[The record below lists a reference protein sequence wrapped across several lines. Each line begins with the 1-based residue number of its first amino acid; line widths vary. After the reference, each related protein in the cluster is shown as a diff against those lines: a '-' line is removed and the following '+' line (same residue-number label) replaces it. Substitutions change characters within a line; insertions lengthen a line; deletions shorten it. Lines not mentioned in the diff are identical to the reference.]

1 MAAVALRES
10 ETRQR
15 LFGHVMKQPPS
26 ARSMGRTAVVGCVI
40 AAIAIAASACSRG
53 SVAAPQRP
61 AAEGLSVPGDFS
73 GSGPGTLV
81 KAVTLPTLDLRLK
94 AVTSVAARVTYD
106 STSGVTGT
114 PTEVTGTVF
123 APTGKAPDGGWPV
136 VAFGHSTTGVQPEC
150 APSLS
155 PTLLNFSSTIL
166 VLVKAG
172 YVVTM
177 SDFQGLGDDK
187 TYHPYLDAT
196 TAGYNVIDSVR
207 AARKVIPDTS
217 DRWAAFG
224 LSQGGQGTWAA
235 NELAGDY
242 GKGLNLVGSVS
253 LSPPLDIAGFADAA
267 AAGTLSKE
275 QGPVY
280 QALLATFKSE
290 HPDLDLDQYRRG
302 VVADKW
308 DLLLRCD
315 FATND
320 QRTEAI
326 DQITPDDLRPDSV
339 EATDWLRERLRA
351 ASVPQRPTTAPALVI
366 YGGRDVLIPSVWTD
380 AALQSACEMGD
391 VVQIDFQPEK
401 GHAEIDVGAAFPWVA
416 DRFRGDPA
424 PNSCE
429 SFIAAAPQPAPA
441 EEGA

>member
-1 MAAVALRES
+1 VCM
-10 ETRQR
+10 
-15 LFGHVMKQPPS
+15 
-26 ARSMGRTAVVGCVI
+26 I
-40 AAIAIAASACSRG
+40 AAIAVVASACNRSPVP
-53 SVAAPQRP
+53 SSAPP
-61 AAEGLSVPGDFS
+61 SDAGLSLPGDFS
-73 GSGPGTLV
+73 GTGPGTLV
-81 KAVTLPTLDLRLK
+81 KAATMPTIDLRLK
-94 AVTSVAARVTYD
+94 SATSVAARITYD
-106 STSGVTGT
+106 STSGVTNS

-123 APTGKAPDGGWPV
+123 APSGKPPEGGWPV
-136 VAFGHSTTGVQPEC
+136 VAFGHPTTGIQSEC

-155 PTLLNFSSTIL
+155 PNLMNLSSTIL

-172 YVVTM
+172 YVVAM

-196 TAGYNVIDSVR
+196 TAGYNLIDSVR
-207 AARKVIPDTS
+207 AARKIVPDTS

-235 NELAGDY
+235 NELAGEY
-242 GKGLNLVGSVS
+242 GAGLNLVGSVS
-253 LSPPLDIAGFADAA
+253 LSPPLDITGFADAA

-275 QGPVY
+275 QEPAY
-280 QALLATFKSE
+280 QALLASFKAE
-290 HPDLDLDQYRRG
+290 NPGMNLDQYRRG

-315 FATND
+315 FDTND
-320 QRTEAI
+320 QRNDAI
-326 DQITPDDLRPDSV
+326 DQITPDDLRPDGV

-366 YGGRDVLIPSVWTD
+366 YGGQDVLIPPVWTD
-380 AALQSACEMGD
+380 AALQRACEMGD
-391 VVQIDFQPEK
+391 VVQIDLQPDK
-401 GHAEIDVGAAFPWVA
+401 GHAEIDVNAAFPWVA

-429 SFIAAAPQPAPA
+429 SFVAQDPEPVATG
-441 EEGA
+441 EGA

>member
-1 MAAVALRES
+1 MVVCVLAAV
-10 ETRQR
+10 
-15 LFGHVMKQPPS
+15 
-26 ARSMGRTAVVGCVI
+26 
-40 AAIAIAASACSRG
+40 AASACSRG
-53 SVAAPQRP
+53 SVPTSEPP
-61 AAEGLSVPGDFS
+61 AAAGLSVPGDFS

-81 KAVTLPTLDLRLK
+81 NATTLPTLDLRLK
-94 AVTSVAARVTYD
+94 AVTSIAARVTYD
-106 STSGVTGT
+106 STSGVTNT

-123 APTGKAPDGGWPV
+123 APMGKAPDGGWPV
-136 VAFGHSTTGVQPEC
+136 VAFGHPTTGIQSEC
-150 APSLS
+150 APSSS
-155 PTLLNFSSTIL
+155 PNLMNLSSTIL

-172 YVVTM
+172 YVVVM

-196 TAGYNVIDSVR
+196 TAGYNLIDSVR

-235 NELAGDY
+235 NEQAADY
-242 GKGLNLVGSVS
+242 GSGLNLVGSVS
-253 LSPPLDIAGFADAA
+253 LSPPLDITGFADAA
-267 AAGTLSKE
+267 AAGTLTKE
-275 QGPVY
+275 QGPAY
-280 QALLATFKSE
+280 LALLATFKSE

-302 VVADKW
+302 IVADKW

-320 QRTEAI
+320 QRSEAI

-366 YGGRDVLIPSVWTD
+366 YGGQDVLIPPVWTD
-380 AALQSACEMGD
+380 AALQRACD
-391 VVQIDFQPEK
+391 CLLYTSPS
-401 GHAEIDVGAAFPWVA
+401 PR
-416 DRFRGDPA
+416 DR
-424 PNSCE
+424 S
-429 SFIAAAPQPAPA
+429 
-441 EEGA
+441 